1 MRVLSALV
9 AALAMAASVAASA
22 ATFEV
27 LSAGAVEPGLLPAAE
42 AFRRQTGHEARIRFA
57 TAPALRQRVGG
68 GEAVDV
74 VIAPPAVLDDLAKTG
89 RVDGAARVVV
99 GKVGVGV
106 AVRDG
111 APQPDV
117 RTPEALKR
125 AILGA
130 ESVIYNRASTGLYL
144 ETLFQRLGI
153 AQEIAARSTRYPDGA
168 SVMEHLI
175 KGSGREIG
183 FGAITEIRPLPR
195 QGPEAHGAAAAAA
208 AELHHLCGVA
218 RVGLGARRAGEEL
231 RPVPRQP
238 GRASDLRGKRHRI
251 APSRAARGSIRD
263 EAARPAQPRPGP
275 PDRARRAGLRRA
287 APDRQIDARHL
298 RRVIDRMGLLQI
310 DSVNVLV
317 RAHYLPVSP
326 ASVPYPRRAR
336 RGCLGRRR
344 PSCSNTGGTGFADPA
359 RLQPAALADGAATA
373 AKDWRAAAAGASGPG
388 FVEEVREQLAP
399 VVRSGPRDRRG
410 RRPAR
415 LDVGLADGKSA
426 LEYLF
431 AVGERR
437 RPTGRLRARY
447 DLTERVLPPGDPSR
461 RRPRR
466 GRTRSASWSRVAPRP
481 TASARED
488 LATTSG

>member
-1 MRVLSALV
+1 MPRE
-9 AALAMAASVAASA
+9 SVVGARGGACDGGLGGASA

-68 GEAVDV
+68 GEAVDM

-183 FGAITEIRPLPR
+183 FGAITEIVLFRDKGLKLAGPLP
-195 QGPEAHGAAAAAA
+195 PELQNYTTYAASP
-208 AELHHLCGVA
+208 G
-218 RVGLGARRAGEEL
+218 VGLGARRAGEEL

-251 APSRAARGSIRD
+251 V
-263 EAARPAQPRPGP
+263 RPAPPVDPSATKPLARLSLAQARRIALAAQGFAEPRPQRPGRRHVGRVL
-275 PDRARRAGLRRA
+275 DRLGL
-287 APDRQIDARHL
+287 
-298 RRVIDRMGLLQI
+298 VQI
-310 DSVNVLV
+310 DSVNVLA
-317 RAHYLPVSP
+317 RAHYMPLFSRLGPYDRSLLDEAAYHRRRRSLFEYWGHE
-326 ASVPYPRRAR
+326 ASLIRLDLHPLLRWRMRRAE
-336 RGCLGRRR
+336 RGEGTYGSTARFGRER
-344 PSCSNTGGTGFADPA
+344 PDFVRAVLAQIEARGPLSARELTEGGTGRGSWWGWSDGKQRA
-359 RLQPAALADGAATA
+359 RMAVLGRPRDDGGAA
-373 AKDWRAAAAGASGPG
+373 
-388 FVEEVREQLAP
+388 
-399 VVRSGPRDRRG
+399 
-410 RRPAR
+410 
-415 LDVGLADGKSA
+415 
-426 LEYLF
+426 
-431 AVGERR
+431 
-437 RPTGRLRARY
+437 RLRAR
-447 DLTERVLPPGDPSR
+447 LRPARARPPGGD
-461 RRPRR
+461 PRR
-466 GRTRSASWSRVAPRP
+466 ADAG
-481 TASARED
+481 
-488 LATTSG
+488 

>member
-1 MRVLSALV
+1 VLSVLV
-9 AALAMAASVAASA
+9 AALAMAASVGASA
-22 ATFEV
+22 ATIEV

-68 GEAVDV
+68 GGEAVDM

-183 FGAITEIRPLPR
+183 FGAITEIVLFRDKGLKLAGPLP
-195 QGPEAHGAAAAAA
+195 PELQQYNHTA
-208 AELHHLCGVA
+208 
-218 RVGLGARRAGEEL
+218 VGILA
-231 RPVPRQP
+231 
-238 GRASDLRGKRHRI
+238 
-251 APSRAARGSIRD
+251 
-263 EAARPAQPRPGP
+263 
-275 PDRARRAGLRRA
+275 
-287 APDRQIDARHL
+287 
-298 RRVIDRMGLLQI
+298 
-310 DSVNVLV
+310 
-317 RAHYLPVSP
+317 VSKE
-326 ASVPYPRRAR
+326 RE
-336 RGCLGRRR
+336 
-344 PSCSNTGGTGFADPA
+344 
-359 RLQPAALADGAATA
+359 AATA
-373 AKDWRAAAAGASGPG
+373 MVRFMAAPENAGILRKG
-388 FVEEVREQLAP
+388 
-399 VVRSGPRDRRG
+399 
-410 RRPAR
+410 
-415 LDVGLADGKSA
+415 GL
-426 LEYLF
+426 EPP
-431 AVGERR
+431 ER
-437 RPTGRLRARY
+437 
-447 DLTERVLPPGDPSR
+447 
-461 RRPRR
+461 
-466 GRTRSASWSRVAPRP
+466 
-481 TASARED
+481 
-488 LATTSG
+488 

>member
-1 MRVLSALV
+1 MPVRVLSALV
-9 AALAMAASVAASA
+9 AALAMAASVGASA
-22 ATFEV
+22 ATIEV

-68 GEAVDV
+68 GEAVDM

-183 FGAITEIRPLPR
+183 FGAITEIVLFRDKGLKLAGPLP
-195 QGPEAHGAAAAAA
+195 PELQNYTTYAASP
-208 AELHHLCGVA
+208 G
-218 RVGLGARRAGEEL
+218 VGLGARRAGEEL

-251 APSRAARGSIRD
+251 V
-263 EAARPAQPRPGP
+263 RPAPPVDPSATKPLARLSLAQARRIALAAQGFAEPRPQRPGRRHVGRVL
-275 PDRARRAGLRRA
+275 DRLGL
-287 APDRQIDARHL
+287 
-298 RRVIDRMGLLQI
+298 VQI
-310 DSVNVLV
+310 DSVNVLA
-317 RAHYLPVSP
+317 RAHYMPLFS
-326 ASVPYPRRAR
+326 
-336 RGCLGRRR
+336 
-344 PSCSNTGGTGFADPA
+344 
-359 RLQPAALADGAATA
+359 RL
-373 AKDWRAAAAGASGPG
+373 
-388 FVEEVREQLAP
+388 
-399 VVRSGPRDRRG
+399 
-410 RRPAR
+410 
-415 LDVGLADGKSA
+415 
-426 LEYLF
+426 
-431 AVGERR
+431 
-437 RPTGRLRARY
+437 GRLRPRA
-447 DLTERVLPPGDPSR
+447 
-461 RRPRR
+461 PRR
-466 GRTRSASWSRVAPRP
+466 GRLSSPAPAACSNIGGTRPR
-481 TASARED
+481 
-488 LATTSG
+488 

>member
-1 MRVLSALV
+1 MPVRVLSALV
-9 AALAMAASVAASA
+9 AALAMAASVGASA

-68 GEAVDV
+68 GEAVDM

-183 FGAITEIRPLPR
+183 FGAITEIVLFRDKGLKLAGPLPPELQNYTTYAASPVSGSA
-195 QGPEAHGAAAAAA
+195 QGEP
-208 AELHHLCGVA
+208 A
-218 RVGLGARRAGEEL
+218 RSFAQFLGSPA
-231 RPVPRQP
+231 
-238 GRASDLRGKRHRI
+238 GRAI
-251 APSRAARGSIRD
+251 FAANGI
-263 EAARPAQPRPGP
+263 E
-275 PDRARRAGLRRA
+275 
-287 APDRQIDARHL
+287 
-298 RRVIDRMGLLQI
+298 
-310 DSVNVLV
+310 
-317 RAHYLPVSP
+317 
-326 ASVPYPRRAR
+326 
-336 RGCLGRRR
+336 
-344 PSCSNTGGTGFADPA
+344 
-359 RLQPAALADGAATA
+359 
-373 AKDWRAAAAGASGPG
+373 
-388 FVEEVREQLAP
+388 
-399 VVRSGPRDRRG
+399 
-410 RRPAR
+410 
-415 LDVGLADGKSA
+415 
-426 LEYLF
+426 
-431 AVGERR
+431 
-437 RPTGRLRARY
+437 
-447 DLTERVLPPGDPSR
+447 
-461 RRPRR
+461 
-466 GRTRSASWSRVAPRP
+466 
-481 TASARED
+481 
-488 LATTSG
+488 